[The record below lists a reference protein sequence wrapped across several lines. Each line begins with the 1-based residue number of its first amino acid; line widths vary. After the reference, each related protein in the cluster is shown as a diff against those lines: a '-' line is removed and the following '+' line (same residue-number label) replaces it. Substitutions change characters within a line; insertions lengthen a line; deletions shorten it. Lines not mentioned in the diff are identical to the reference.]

1 MITPDSLVGKQL
13 DQFRLEKFI
22 ARGAMGMVFKAFDTV
37 LARTVALKLI
47 PTESAD
53 GVGDAELFSREE
65 ARKRLIQEAK
75 AAGRLSHP
83 NIVTIHCYGETE
95 GLQYICMEFVDGK
108 TLNQV
113 LRERRVL
120 TEEEVIPIL
129 AQILS
134 ALEAAGRENII
145 HRDIKPANIMLMAD
159 NRVKV
164 MDFGIAKLPSLHM
177 TVTGMILGTPYYM
190 SPEQISGRKVDGRSD
205 IFSVGAV
212 LYELLTGERPFVG
225 ENTAVLT
232 YKIMQTEPVPPN
244 EVNRRISQPMAELVL
259 RALAKNPSDRFQS
272 PVEMLAALKKLQE
285 DRAAAGTVAA
295 ATILAPREQAGEE
308 RIGAHGTPPPPASE
322 GSELASQPGGLVGGA
337 TFETAQGEAGAEAVV
352 SPASPGAG
360 GVKGPADVGPEPALK
375 GRIESAPGRTG
386 TKVLAAGLLLLL
398 VIAGAVILFQ
408 VLRGPSRR
416 VRSVPPQPVDTTVE
430 RVAPPVSTPPAV
442 TEAVKPSPDRSS
454 VERDSSKKKLDSL
467 LLEAGRNF
475 VNNPVAA
482 RNLLKEALALDPNRF
497 ETLMML
503 ARLSSYQ
510 KDYAGA
516 IKQYADALR
525 VNSQAGEAYFEM
537 GSLQLAQGDCE
548 GAIRSLEACL
558 ALMPGNRD
566 DVLTNL
572 GYCYWKTNRPQQA
585 RLRYQAALEYNPN
598 NDRARALMAGLPQE
612 GAQQVTPPQPVQPKV
627 PDIEGKYTVTGV
639 NPNGS
644 KYRGTA
650 TIMRSGDTVVM
661 SWIIAK
667 KAHTGTGSISGRTL
681 TINWKSST
689 GGGGV
694 ATYTVEPDGVLKG
707 VWANGKGTEILTPV
721 K

>member
-1 MITPDSLVGKQL
+1 MATPDSLVGKQL

-22 ARGAMGMVFKAFDTV
+22 AKGAMGMVFKAFDTV

-47 PTESAD
+47 STEMTD
-53 GVGDAELFSREE
+53 GACDVEMFSREE

-83 NIVTIHCYGETE
+83 NIVTIHCYGEAE
-95 GLQYICMEFVDGK
+95 GLQYICMEYVDGK

-113 LRERRVL
+113 LRERKVL
-120 TEEEVIPIL
+120 TEEEAMPIL
-129 AQILS
+129 AQVLS

-190 SPEQISGRKVDGRSD
+190 SPEQISGRKVDVRSD
-205 IFSVGAV
+205 LFSVGAV

-232 YKIMQTEPVPPN
+232 YKIMQTDPIPPN
-244 EVNRRISQPMAELVL
+244 EVNRRISQPMADLVL
-259 RALAKNPSDRFQS
+259 RALAKNPADRYQS
-272 PVEMLAALKKLQE
+272 PAEMLAAFKKLRE
-285 DRAAAGTVAA
+285 DRVAVGTVAA
-295 ATILAPREQAGEE
+295 ATILAVREQGSEGKVEAGGPSPPYGPEGLERPSHPEGPGGAATSGPVREEE
-308 RIGAHGTPPPPASE
+308 RADEGAPPAS
-322 GSELASQPGGLVGGA
+322 
-337 TFETAQGEAGAEAVV
+337 FESA
-352 SPASPGAG
+352 
-360 GVKGPADVGPEPALK
+360 GVKGQGDVEPEAAAREKVGAALGK
-375 GRIESAPGRTG
+375 TG
-386 TKVLAAGLLLLL
+386 KKLLGAGLLLVL
-398 VIAGAVILFQ
+398 VVVGTWGLFHF
-408 VLRGPSRR
+408 LRGPSRGL
-416 VRSVPPQPVDTTVE
+416 RSVPPQPSGAAVE
-430 RVAPPVSTPPAV
+430 GVAPRISPAPPV
-442 TEAVKPSPDRSS
+442 TEAVKPSPDRSA
-454 VERDSSKKKLDSL
+454 VERDAIQKKLESL
-467 LLEAGRNF
+467 LLEAGKNF
-475 VNNPVAA
+475 VTNPVAA

-503 ARLSSYQ
+503 ARLSSFQ

-516 IKQYADALR
+516 VKQYGDALR

-572 GYCYWKTNRPQQA
+572 GFCYWKTNRPQQA

-598 NDRARALMAGLPQE
+598 NDRARALLAGLPQE
-612 GAQQVTPPQPVQPKV
+612 STHQVAPTPVQPEL

-644 KYRGTA
+644 QYRGTA

-681 TINWKSST
+681 TINWKGSS
-689 GGGGV
+689 GGGGT

-707 VWANGKGTEILTPV
+707 VWAKGKGTETLTPA